1 MTKSK
6 IYQLLNQTKMN
17 LSDYPEEHLSTK
29 QKDRLYAQFQ
39 ASHGQEKTKS
49 YRRPLILGLVL
60 AIALLTLTPWGQQ
73 ASASVKSLIDST
85 HFTLSASAGDMGEK
99 TFPVGQTIQMGDH
112 QVKLEDALLD
122 ENSVTAS
129 FLVESPE
136 SLSPQDF
143 YDFVGMAIAV
153 NGKTTRISSAA
164 GSARLLDNGI
174 YQTTMTYNFDDPL
187 ELQANN
193 QIYLQISG
201 LMKNAKEVISM
212 NDAAFDLSGRPEDL
226 NGGSRYI
233 NPDKDASANPDGV
246 NIQAV
251 KLHPLKTQIQAQI
264 PESEAENA
272 MIEAALILPDGR
284 RLILTGASEMKASA
298 TASLVDFQANFDFS
312 NDSRSQVTFED
323 LIKQDKIQV
332 QLFKIPLPEESG
344 RITSDQRT
352 ALGEPV
358 TVELD
363 EGNQEDK

>member
-1 MTKSK
+1 MNKTK

-17 LSDYPEEHLSTK
+17 LSDYPDEQLSTQ

-39 ASHGQEKTKS
+39 ASVVQEKTKS

-73 ASASVKSLIDST
+73 ASASVKSLIDTT
-85 HFTLSASAGDMGEK
+85 HFTLSASAGGMDEK

-112 QVKLEDALLD
+112 QVKLADALLD

-136 SLSPQDF
+136 ALSPQDF

-153 NGKTTRISSAA
+153 NGKTTRINSAA

-174 YQTTMTYNFDDPL
+174 YQTTMTYSFDEPV
-187 ELQANN
+187 ELQTNN

-212 NDAAFDLSGRPEDL
+212 NDAAFDLSRRPEDL

-233 NPDKDASANPDGV
+233 NPNKGAPAKQDAV

-264 PESEAENA
+264 PEADAKDA
-272 MIEAALILPDGR
+272 MIEADLILPDGR
-284 RLILTGASEMKASA
+284 RLTLTGASEMKASA
-298 TASLVDFQANFDFS
+298 TPGLVDFQAANFDFS
-312 NDSRSQVTFED
+312 GDARSKETYQD
-323 LIKQDKIQV
+323 LIKQDAIQV
-332 QLFKIPLPEESG
+332 ELFKIPLPEESG
-344 RITSDQRT
+344 RIARDQRT
-352 ALGEPV
+352 SLGEPV

-363 EGNQEDK
+363 GGRQ